1 MVLCAELSGTHGGH
15 TGRACYNLISA
26 ALLLQSKE
34 QQEAFFKVFSFSLLL
49 KVRKEVP
56 AEGAARRPLASRE
69 GLGAVPARPGPAR
82 LSAGPAARLSRARA
96 RPRTRRARGRHA
108 PAGSARRTASVRRAG
123 PAVGFRGE
131 RDGGGEAGGRRA
143 APPGGV
149 AATAARPTPQPPL
162 RDPGVPA
169 RRSLAHQGL
178 PAGPLPGERLA
189 AGLRAAD
196 AGGDAAAVGAGPG
209 LAAAVPRLPQRL
221 VPAAGDLHPQH
232 RL

>member
-56 AEGAARRPLASRE
+56 A
-69 GLGAVPARPGPAR
+69 
-82 LSAGPAARLSRARA
+82 
-96 RPRTRRARGRHA
+96 
-108 PAGSARRTASVRRAG
+108 
-123 PAVGFRGE
+123 
-131 RDGGGEAGGRRA
+131 
-143 APPGGV
+143 
-149 AATAARPTPQPPL
+149 
-162 RDPGVPA
+162 
-169 RRSLAHQGL
+169 
-178 PAGPLPGERLA
+178 GPLPGERLA